1 MNIQMIAFTEKG
13 YRLAEQLRTRW
24 ITASDT
30 LGSANAVD
38 QDASQRAAGG
48 QQALW
53 RSDPAVDQDVS
64 RAAVGGQQAAGLSE
78 DLHLSYRGSSKE
90 VSQPPRIELHAKT
103 EALPAISDPRSLQDI
118 VGEWFTKPADDT
130 DGKRVS
136 LSDFE
141 EKPEICALGAGGLEH
156 GFESEKSGACEM
168 DARTRDA
175 GTRHPCDAIIFV
187 GATGIA
193 VRAIAPFICGKAV
206 DPAVL
211 VIDEAGRYVISL
223 LSGHLG
229 GANALARTAAS
240 LIEAEPIITT
250 ATDAESAFAVDTFA
264 KENGFLLTDLRKAKE
279 VSAKV
284 LRGEKLRIYSDIPM
298 ERLVHRPARREAEL
312 VPAQDID
319 RADIV
324 ISYRTK
330 LLNQA
335 TGLRLIAKR
344 VHVGLGARKG
354 VTQAEVA
361 AAVATCLEDAGID
374 PRAVVTLASI
384 DLKKQEAGILAY
396 SYESGVPFVTYTAEE
411 LRTVEGAFAGSSFV
425 QSVTGVANVC
435 ERAAAYAAGR
445 SGHAEVLVHKTI
457 HGSVTTAVAVE
468 A

>member
-38 QDASQRAAGG
+38 QDASRTGGGG
-48 QQALW
+48 QEALW
-53 RSDPAVDQDVS
+53 HSDSVVDQDVS

-298 ERLVHRPARREAEL
+298 ERLVQRPARHEAEL
-312 VPAQDID
+312 VPAQEID

-374 PRAVVTLASI
+374 PRAVAALASI

-445 SGHAEVLVHKTI
+445 SGHAEVLVHKSI
-457 HGSVTTAVAVE
+457 HGNVTTAVAVE